1 NSGNINHPEL
11 AELQHAMNTLV
22 ETAFADDC
30 TNGRGVESVLYL
42 IEQMLDRQAP
52 LRECGIRSAVLVL
65 QQVPVGVVQMCS
77 QNGDEASAFGLRII
91 DSCLSKLVDVCDE
104 AEKKVGAFVAAS
116 TDDKSPSTIDSGAT
130 SILHIALVCIEG
142 LALYF
147 EKALP
152 GDDGMLKSPAI
163 WKSVLEGTNPLAVYL
178 TRTFES
184 SCKLFTHC
192 THATLRRQP
201 QYAALSTSVCKA
213 AGKAMDQI
221 SLVFSSDSHIASDV
235 GRKRLLLERYCNT
248 ALFAHKSIMS
258 SPPQFKAVWKAL
270 CVIATMFSSASFD
283 SSAMCQKVYVQSCET
298 VRSLAVQAV
307 AVLRRTSADGLS
319 DQKLQRRVKGILAF
333 IRFIVFQMP
342 SLVSRIQGSD
352 TVCNDRG
359 SVAMAMFDVL
369 FGELSSSQ
377 LLAAMPKEIS
387 TMVDHLVTTVSTKF
401 ALSLFSVYP
410 TMLLDY
416 LSKLQH
422 HVCRADDSA
431 DAKQLPLLEGIRSP
445 IANRELLCAVV
456 TGISTFTEEQQD
468 QLFTHAVPL
477 LMAFSMAVDCD
488 PASVFSITMGDSWA
502 HSEQQLS
509 AIEYERLVCSLAL
522 CATKLATPMLFG
534 HWETSALRVIVQAP
548 QGSLGARMVVDAWGL
563 LAIKAL
569 SPSAVT
575 STVAGI
581 IDVMTFSPERIS
593 ECGRFQLKQLFEQV
607 FKVCDEDK
615 ITQCVARTCERVVE
629 QHNMANFELLC
640 KVIPWHQF
648 APESA
653 IYSIGRSFLDSA
665 ISQLD
670 SCDSIRERA
679 AIFAGLSVLIPTYQ
693 LDNKAIANDEI
704 WRHALTSFEKS
715 LQNTSVDVAEWQHGI
730 ESILQLAINMS
741 EGGFSRSM
749 ELLHVCGQNMSHAML
764 LKDQAAFLVAQ
775 LAGSF
780 ASTDLVPHAMEPT
793 KNALRQIFGTLLQNT
808 MPWIVRHQACVQFIR
823 FATESVNQSITE
835 SLVPEH
841 VQEQLL
847 PFIQCIPGGES
858 VETAELRTVYR
869 QVLCSHAWRL
879 ENVQVNGSCVEQ
891 LVEDIGALRQRLE
904 AAFQKPMPASACEA
918 IQTELARL
926 VQTIERFSSS
936 M

>member
-1 NSGNINHPEL
+1 
-11 AELQHAMNTLV
+11 MNTLV
-22 ETAFADDC
+22 ETAFADC
-30 TNGRGVESVLYL
+30 TGGRGVESVLYL
-42 IEQMLDRQAP
+42 IEQMLGGQA
-52 LRECGIRSAVLVL
+52 LCECGIKSAVLVL
-65 QQVPVGVVQMCS
+65 QMVPVGVVQMCS
-77 QNGDEASAFGLRII
+77 QNGDEASAVGLRII

-104 AEKKVGAFVAAS
+104 AEKKLGAFIAALV
-116 TDDKSPSTIDSGAT
+116 DKAPNTVDSDAT
-130 SILHIALVCIEG
+130 NILHIALACIEG

-163 WKSVLEGTNPLAVYL
+163 WKSVLEGTNALAVYL
-178 TRTFES
+178 TQSFEC

-213 AGKAMDQI
+213 SGKVMDQI
-221 SLVFSSDSHIASDV
+221 SLVFSSDSHIASDS
-235 GRKRLLLERYCNT
+235 GRKRILLERYCNT

-283 SSAMCQKVYVQSCET
+283 SRAMCRKVYAQSCET
-298 VRSLAVQAV
+298 VRMLAGQAV
-307 AVLRRTSADGLS
+307 LVLRRTSADGLG

-342 SLVSRIQGSD
+342 SLLSRIQGSN
-352 TVCNDRG
+352 TTCNERVG
-359 SVAMAMFDVL
+359 LVAMAMFDVL
-369 FGELSSSQ
+369 FGELCSSQ
-377 LLAAMPKEIS
+377 LSAAMPKEIS
-387 TMVDHLVTTVSTKF
+387 TMVDHLVTTVCTKF

-422 HVCRADDSA
+422 VCRTNDST
-431 DAKQLPLLEGIRSP
+431 DVKQLPLLEGIRSP
-445 IANRELLCAVV
+445 IANRELLCVVV
-456 TGISTFTEEQQD
+456 TGISAFTEEQQH

-477 LMAFSMAVDCD
+477 LMAFCIAVDCD
-488 PASVFSITMGDSWA
+488 PASVFSIAMGDSWA

-534 HWETSALRVIVQAP
+534 DWETAALRVIVQAP

-581 IDVMTFSPERIS
+581 IDVITFSPERIS
-593 ECGRFQLKQLFEQV
+593 ERGRFQLKQLFEQF
-607 FKVCDEDK
+607 FKVCGEDG
-615 ITQCVARTCERVVE
+615 IAQCVSRSCECVVE

-653 IYSIGRSFLDSA
+653 VYSIGRRFLDSA
-665 ISQLD
+665 ISHLD
-670 SCDSIRERA
+670 SCDSIRERS
-679 AIFAGLSVLIPTYQ
+679 AIFAGLSVLLPTYQ
-693 LDNKAIANDEI
+693 LDTKVIANDEI
-704 WRHALTSFEKS
+704 WRHAFTSFEKS
-715 LQNTSVDVAEWQHGI
+715 LQSTSGDVAEWQCGI
-730 ESILQLAINMS
+730 ESILQLAISLS
-741 EGGFSRSM
+741 EGGFSRSA
-749 ELLHVCGQNMSHAML
+749 ELLHLCGQKMSHTML
-764 LKDQAAFLVAQ
+764 LKDQAAFLVAR

-780 ASTDLVPHAMEPT
+780 ASTDLVPHAMDPT
-793 KNALRQIFGTLLQNT
+793 KNALRQIFGTLLQT
-808 MPWIVRHQACVQFIR
+808 TTPWIVRHQACVQFIR

-835 SLVPEH
+835 SLVPEQ

-847 PFIQCIPGGES
+847 PFIQCIPGGS
-858 VETAELRTVYR
+858 SIETEELRTVYR

-879 ENVQVNGSCVEQ
+879 ENVQVNGSGFEQ
-891 LVEDIGALRQRLE
+891 LVGDIGALRQRLE
-904 AAFQKPMPASACEA
+904 IAFQKPMPATSCDA

-926 VQTIERFSSS
+926 VQTIERLPPS

>member
-1 NSGNINHPEL
+1 
-11 AELQHAMNTLV
+11 
-22 ETAFADDC
+22 
-30 TNGRGVESVLYL
+30 
-42 IEQMLDRQAP
+42 
-52 LRECGIRSAVLVL
+52 
-65 QQVPVGVVQMCS
+65 
-77 QNGDEASAFGLRII
+77 
-91 DSCLSKLVDVCDE
+91 
-104 AEKKVGAFVAAS
+104 
-116 TDDKSPSTIDSGAT
+116 
-130 SILHIALVCIEG
+130 
-142 LALYF
+142 
-147 EKALP
+147 
-152 GDDGMLKSPAI
+152 
-163 WKSVLEGTNPLAVYL
+163 
-178 TRTFES
+178 
-184 SCKLFTHC
+184 
-192 THATLRRQP
+192 
-201 QYAALSTSVCKA
+201 
-213 AGKAMDQI
+213 
-221 SLVFSSDSHIASDV
+221 
-235 GRKRLLLERYCNT
+235 
-248 ALFAHKSIMS
+248 
-258 SPPQFKAVWKAL
+258 
-270 CVIATMFSSASFD
+270 
-283 SSAMCQKVYVQSCET
+283 
-298 VRSLAVQAV
+298 
-307 AVLRRTSADGLS
+307 
-319 DQKLQRRVKGILAF
+319 
-333 IRFIVFQMP
+333 
-342 SLVSRIQGSD
+342 IQGSD

-456 TGISTFTEEQQD
+456 TGISTFTEEQQN

-563 LAIKAL
+563 LAIKVL

-847 PFIQCIPGGES
+847 PFIQCIPGGE
-858 VETAELRTVYR
+858 
-869 QVLCSHAWRL
+869 
-879 ENVQVNGSCVEQ
+879 
-891 LVEDIGALRQRLE
+891 
-904 AAFQKPMPASACEA
+904 
-918 IQTELARL
+918 
-926 VQTIERFSSS
+926 
-936 M
+936 

>member
-1 NSGNINHPEL
+1 MS
-11 AELQHAMNTLV
+11 TLV

-30 TNGRGVESVLYL
+30 TSGRGVEGVLYL
-42 IEQMLDRQAP
+42 IEQMLDRQTP
-52 LRECGIRSAVLVL
+52 LCECGIRSAVLVL
-65 QQVPVGVVQMCS
+65 QQVPVDVVQICS

-91 DSCLSKLVDVCDE
+91 DSCLSKLVDECDE
-104 AEKKVGAFVAAS
+104 AEKKLSAFIAAS
-116 TDDKSPSTIDSGAT
+116 ADDKSNTLNTVDSDAT
-130 SILHIALVCIEG
+130 GVLHIALVCIEG

-163 WKSVLEGTNPLAVYL
+163 WKSVLEGTNALAVYL
-178 TRTFES
+178 TRSFES
-184 SCKLFTHC
+184 SCKLFAHC

-201 QYAALSTSVCKA
+201 QYAALSTSLCKA
-213 AGKAMDQI
+213 AGKVMDQI
-221 SLVFSSDSHIASDV
+221 SHVFSADSHIASDS

-270 CVIATMFSSASFD
+270 CVIATMFSSAAFD
-283 SSAMCQKVYVQSCET
+283 SRAMCLKVYVQSCET
-298 VRSLAVQAV
+298 VRTLAVQAV
-307 AVLRRTSADGLS
+307 AVLRRTSADGLG

-342 SLVSRIQGSD
+342 SLLSKIQGSTD
-352 TVCNDRG
+352 VGCNKKVV

-377 LLAAMPKEIS
+377 LLVAMPKEIS

-410 TMLLDY
+410 APLLDY
-416 LSKLQH
+416 LTKLQRH
-422 HVCRADDSA
+422 TCRTDDSA

-456 TGISTFTEEQQD
+456 TGISAFTEEQQQ

-477 LMAFSMAVDCD
+477 VMAFSMAVDCD

-502 HSEQQLS
+502 HSEQQS
-509 AIEYERLVCSLAL
+509 SVIEYERLVCSVAL
-522 CATKLATPMLFG
+522 CATKLATPILFG
-534 HWETSALRVIVQAP
+534 HWETAALQSILQAP
-548 QGSLGARMVVDAWGL
+548 QGSLGTRMVVDAWGL

-569 SPSAVT
+569 TPTAVT

-581 IDVMTFSPERIS
+581 LDVITFSPERIS
-593 ECGRFQLKQLFEQV
+593 ECGKFHLKQLFEQF
-607 FKVCDEDK
+607 FKVCSEDD
-615 ITQCVARTCERVVE
+615 IAQCTSRTCECVVE
-629 QHNMANFELLC
+629 QHNMVNFELLC
-640 KVIPWHQF
+640 EVIPWHQF
-648 APESA
+648 ASETGV
-653 IYSIGRSFLDSA
+653 YRIGRSFLDSA

-670 SCDSIRERA
+670 LCDSIRERA
-679 AIFAGLSVLIPTYQ
+679 AIFAGIAVLLPTYQ

-704 WRHALTSFEKS
+704 WRHALTSFEKA
-715 LQNTSVDVAEWQHGI
+715 LQSTSGEVAEWQRGI
-730 ESILQLAINMS
+730 ESILQLAISLS
-741 EGGFSRSM
+741 EGGYSRSV
-749 ELLHVCGQNMSHAML
+749 ELLHLCGQNMSHAML
-764 LKDQAAFLVAQ
+764 CGDQTAFLVAR

-780 ASTDLVPHAMEPT
+780 ASTDLVPHTMEPT
-793 KNALRQIFGTLLQNT
+793 KRALRQIFGTLLKVN

-835 SLVPEH
+835 SLVPEQ

-879 ENVQVNGSCVEQ
+879 PDTVQMNGSGCLEQ
-891 LVEDIGALRQRLE
+891 LVGDIGALRQRLE
-904 AAFQKPMPASACEA
+904 AAFQKPMPARACEA

-926 VQTIERFSSS
+926 VQTIERFPPS
-936 M
+936 